1 MWCRGYIFVAIF
13 YICIC
18 AWQNGYNSVYIGV
31 ALLLG
36 LLLGAA
42 VIVLVLFILYRVIG
56 RNPYACL
63 ERRHGDKT
71 STTPASVFTTINV
84 TDDDDNDEDD
94 GYVFFLYDSL
104 SYELV
109 DKARKR

>member
-1 MWCRGYIFVAIF
+1 
-13 YICIC
+13 
-18 AWQNGYNSVYIGV
+18 V